1 MPSIATKTAEET
13 NGANREALRGAAV
26 GSSKVRCHVLEHCLS
41 HRAEADNGAASQWG
55 LIAGGLAF
63 AGHFLSP
70 VYRGLTIQ
78 FKVYIQMAF
87 MTCGGMIEADR
98 RLRAFEFDQLR
109 QKRQLRHQ
117 AVWDRYET
125 LHDREAKAEAE
136 DAPPKLAGPHQNQ

>member
-1 MPSIATKTAEET
+1 
-13 NGANREALRGAAV
+13 
-26 GSSKVRCHVLEHCLS
+26 
-41 HRAEADNGAASQWG
+41 
-55 LIAGGLAF
+55 
-63 AGHFLSP
+63 
-70 VYRGLTIQ
+70 
-78 FKVYIQMAF
+78 MAF

-136 DAPPKLAGPHQNQ
+136 DAPAKVAGAHQNQ